1 MYDNRNE
8 LELDRNEIELDE
20 IGQLLLAAL
29 ALMVPVVTLVLVLAG

>member
-8 LELDRNEIELDE
+8 IELDRNEVELDE

>member
-1 MYDNRNE
+1 MNDK
-8 LELDRNEIELDE
+8 RNEIELDE